1 MESIIS
7 KPRKRA
13 KRMAPADRKEQITRA
28 AIQIFSQLGISNA
41 SHAQVAERANVSIPT
56 VFLYMPNPQALIDS
70 VLLELDN
77 YLSEIVRSAACTRP
91 NATDKLL
98 AVVNTFAKRFD
109 DEVDVDYGRSF
120 LDWGAVDRDDT
131 WPQYME
137 FQDQILNEFQSIVCD
152 GQRRDEIPKSVNAV
166 WAAHLIMGS
175 ANMVAQ
181 MKFRNRAS
189 EDVANFVA
197 ALVHGAVLA
206 E

>member
-98 AVVNTFAKRFD
+98 AVVNTFAKIFD
-109 DEVDVDYGRSF
+109 DEVDVDYVRIF

-131 WPQYME
+131 WTQYME
-137 FQDQILNEFQSIVCD
+137 FQNRILNEFQSIICD
-152 GQRRDEIPKSVNAV
+152 GQRGLGRSPDYGVGQYGRANEISQPRLRGRRKFCRCTRAWCRLGRVN
-166 WAAHLIMGS
+166 WI
-175 ANMVAQ
+175 
-181 MKFRNRAS
+181 
-189 EDVANFVA
+189 
-197 ALVHGAVLA
+197 LVLP
-206 E
+206 